1 LTYYDTHTKRA
12 DPELQ
17 VIVTDENKHIEFT
30 SALNPEPCG
39 TVRVLPP
46 DVGVVIVQ
54 SPPSAK
60 TVNETILVRVL
71 TSPDPMFNKFRF

>member
-30 SALNPEPCG
+30 SALKPDPCG
-39 TVRVLPP
+39 TVKVFPT

-60 TVNETILVRVL
+60 TVKETILVRVL
-71 TSPDPMFNKFRF
+71 TSPDPIFNKFRF